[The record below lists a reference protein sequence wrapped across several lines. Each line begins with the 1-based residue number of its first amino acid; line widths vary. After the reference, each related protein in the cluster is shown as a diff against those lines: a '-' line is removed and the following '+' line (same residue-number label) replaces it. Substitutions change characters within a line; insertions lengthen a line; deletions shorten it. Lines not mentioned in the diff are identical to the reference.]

1 VTTEKYDDQAATW
14 TADAYADPAGYL
26 AHRAEL
32 VVTLRPSLVAGDTVL
47 DLACGDAGLAG
58 PLLERGVRYVG
69 VDRSSA
75 MVEAARG
82 HFGER
87 IEIVEG
93 DLNAYEPSQPVACTT
108 CFRAIYYAADRR
120 AFFCRVAAFT
130 EKKLVFDLN
139 PRQFAVEDVVRDLE
153 AAGLT
158 RVALHPFFAPQRV
171 GLPRA
176 LASGLRALEG
186 SGPVARALLRV
197 RFSYLVAAGPR

>member
-1 VTTEKYDDQAATW
+1 MSLG
-14 TADAYADPAGYL
+14 P
-26 AHRAEL
+26 
-32 VVTLRPSLVAGDTVL
+32 PLVAGDTVL

-58 PLLERGVRYVG
+58 PLLERGLRYVG
-69 VDRSSA
+69 VDRSPA

-82 HFGER
+82 RFGER

-120 AFFCRVAAFT
+120 AFFSRVAAFT

-171 GLPRA
+171 GLPRP

-197 RFSYLVAAGPR
+197 RFSYLVAAAPR